1 MQKAITASWTN
12 LEYLKTPSAAVIEQ
26 ALKQSGWAIKYVK
39 TPSQSLQLLAV
50 SKNYD
55 AIRFIKEPSEQ
66 VQLAAITHSYEAL
79 RYIKKP
85 TAQAERLAI
94 HQNERAIQWVNDLTK
109 AKILELIAINFLV
122 IKFVMKEI
130 STDELQ
136 QVLQKELAKETV
148 EEKYVRDFLNYS
160 TIDKKSPIMAIDRL
174 LLIDQYGSRTAKRI
188 AVDEKLKLL

>member
-1 MQKAITASWTN
+1 MQKAIMASWTN
-12 LEYLKTPSAAVIEQ
+12 LEYLKNPSELAIKQ
-26 ALKQSGWAIKYVK
+26 ALNQSGWAIKYVK
-39 TPSQSLQLLAV
+39 SPSESLQLLAV

-55 AIRFIKEPSEQ
+55 ALRFIKEPSEP
-66 VQLAAITHSYEAL
+66 VQLAAIQHSYEAL
-79 RYIKKP
+79 RYIKAP
-85 TAQAERLAI
+85 SAQAERLAI
-94 HQNERAIQWVNDLTK
+94 LQNERALQWINDLTK
-109 AKILELIAINFLV
+109 AKILEFLAINFLV

-174 LLIDQYGSRTAKRI
+174 RLLDQYGSRTAKRI